1 MGRPQTL
8 LVAVVLVLC
17 VSVGGAYVT
26 GTVQHQNTPYSGT
39 DGTGSYMI
47 LPNTRTKMRNSDHAE
62 VDPLDKPGMYVGGKK
77 KKISPRVPGSRE
89 FITSIFYC

>member
-1 MGRPQTL
+1 MGSPQTL

-17 VSVGGAYVT
+17 AVVSATYVT
-26 GTVQHQNTPYSGT
+26 GTIQHQNTPSYLS
-39 DGTGSYMI
+39 DGTGDYMY